1 VTARARL
8 ALALMAL
15 LALVIFAYAPVKHGV
30 LLLEDHSLVQTNP
43 LVSKGTVRQIFSQP
57 FGTNHPLS
65 EARPVYYRPLTVLS
79 LRADFGMGGQLPQPP
94 YHGTNLLLHLGAVV
108 ALVMTARR
116 LGASATASMMA
127 ALVWSLA
134 PRSTEAV
141 AWISGRADL
150 LAALFG
156 IAAVGAWPWYGDEK
170 KGARA
175 RAALAAVALLLALLS
190 KEVGIAAAA
199 AMAVGTVLATPGKAR
214 ERIGR
219 AAPKLAVLGIPLA
232 VYAVMRAMAT
242 RGATSVLVP
251 LGAEARAR
259 VALETLGRYVEM
271 TLDPWHPAT
280 SIGLLGELDVA
291 RAILGAVVLAGSSAL
306 VARAFLRRRRGGGD
320 AGDAGDA
327 GAAGAAGDAV
337 HAADAA
343 PPPSAGLAPRA
354 VGTGAAAALG
364 LASLALVV
372 HVVPIAVVAAV
383 AADHLLYLP
392 LAGLALALA
401 VASSALSPRGQKIAG
416 GAALALGM
424 TFVPVTRARAL
435 EYTDDI
441 AFRVAAAEHAH
452 PHNPAAKAG
461 LANALRADAELDIAC
476 RLHASAARTLQQRGA
491 AAIPRYV
498 RALESTGNCY
508 EMLSAYDRAAAVYAL
523 LLRLRPNS
531 GRLHME
537 IGFLYLHTLDFEE
550 AEASLQR
557 ALALDPSLEAARK
570 ALAAL
575 PGTRAAIA
583 RFATEDAKQADAIG
597 WARLLTALGR
607 VSDATKV
614 WSEIV
619 LDPTSPDWQA
629 SNGIDFVM
637 ANADIETA
645 RRAGE
650 AYYARNTADISVARR
665 LLTKRLAHQ
674 KTIDALRPRLEA
686 LAAQ

>member
-1 VTARARL
+1 MV
-8 ALALMAL
+8 L
-15 LALVIFAYAPVKHGV
+15 LALVTFVYTPVKRGV
-30 LLLEDHSLVQTNP
+30 LLLEDHSLVQMNP
-43 LVSKGTVRQIFSQP
+43 LVSKGTTRQIFSAP
-57 FGTNHPLS
+57 FATNNPLS
-65 EARPVYYRPLTVLS
+65 EARPVYYRPLTVLT
-79 LRADFGMGGQLPQPP
+79 LRADFGMGGQGPVP
-94 YHGTNLLLHLGAVV
+94 YHGTNLLLHLCGVV
-108 ALVMTARR
+108 ALVLTARR
-116 LGASATASMMA
+116 LGAGPTASMLA
-127 ALVWSLA
+127 ALLWSLA

-156 IAAVGAWPWYGDEK
+156 IAAVGLWPWYGDEK
-170 KGARA
+170 ADEKKGARV
-175 RAALAAVALLLALLS
+175 RAAMAAVAVLLALLS
-190 KEVGIAAAA
+190 KEVGIAAAVA
-199 AMAVGTVLATPGKAR
+199 IAVGTVTGTPGKGR
-214 ERIGR
+214 MRIRR
-219 AAPKLAVLGIPLA
+219 AARKLGVLGIPLA
-232 VYAVMRAMAT
+232 VYAVMRLMAT
-242 RGATSVLVP
+242 HGATPVLPP

-259 VALETLGRYVEM
+259 TALETLGRYVEM

-280 SIGLLGELDVA
+280 SIGLVGEVDVA
-291 RAILGAVVLAGSSAL
+291 RATLGTLVLLGPLSLVGRAV
-306 VARAFLRRRRGGGD
+306 LRRRRGGAD

-327 GAAGAAGDAV
+327 
-337 HAADAA
+337 ADAA
-343 PPPSAGLAPRA
+343 PLLPSSQPAPRT
-354 VGTGAAAALG
+354 VGIATAAALWI
-364 LASLALVV
+364 ASLALVV
-372 HVVPIAVVAAV
+372 HVVPIVVVAAV

-401 VASSALSPRGQKIAG
+401 VASSALSRRAQKIAG
-416 GAALALGM
+416 GAALALGV
-424 TFVPVTRARAL
+424 TFVPLTRARAL
-435 EYTDDI
+435 DYTDDI

-452 PHNPAAKAG
+452 PHNASAKTG
-461 LANALRADAELDIAC
+461 LANALRADAEFDIAC
-476 RLHASAARTLQQRGA
+476 RLHASAARMLQQRGT

-523 LLRLRPNS
+523 VLTLRPNS

-537 IGFLYLHTLDFEE
+537 IGLLYLHTFDLDEG
-550 AEASLQR
+550 EASLKR
-557 ALALDPSLEAARK
+557 ALALDPSLEAARQ

-575 PGTRAAIA
+575 PDTRAAVA
-583 RFATEDAKQADAIG
+583 RFATDEAKRADPIG

-619 LDPTSPDWQA
+619 LDPKSPDWQA

-650 AYYARNTADISVARR
+650 AYYARNTADISVART
-665 LLTKRLAHQ
+665 LLKKRLAHQ